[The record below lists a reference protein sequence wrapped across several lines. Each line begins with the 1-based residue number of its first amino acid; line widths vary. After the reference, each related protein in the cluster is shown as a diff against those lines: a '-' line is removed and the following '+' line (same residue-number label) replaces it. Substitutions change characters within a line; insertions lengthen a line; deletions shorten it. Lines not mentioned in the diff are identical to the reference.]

1 MTSLREKMAQRKAA
15 KKYAENMKVEKAKIE
30 SAKRKRDYDNK
41 IDYIPQVEWYSSSDY
56 AYFNLMKDKLQS
68 NNLVIN
74 DLLQHFVQ
82 LHRFTFWNC
91 DYDFSNIR
99 SIIEDLFDKYVGVF
113 DLSNVEHVVNNS
125 ITIHYKQRDLLMQ
138 FMDLLPSLVFT
149 IKSRKLF
156 AVANSEM
163 IVGHNAWCNLT
174 KPILAKFIDWEGVEK
189 AQEILRLKINSKT
202 IYKAARDKKVLIY
215 TETGDLE
222 EL

>member
-1 MTSLREKMAQRKAA
+1 MSSLREQIAKRKAA
-15 KKYAENMKVEKAKIE
+15 KKYAANMKAEKNKIE
-30 SAKRKRDYDNK
+30 SAKRKRDHDDK
-41 IDYIPQVEWYSSSDY
+41 IDFIPQLEWFSNSYY

-125 ITIHYKQRDLLMQ
+125 FMKILKMTHRGTLMSLCQKKRLQNRSLL
-138 FMDLLPSLVFT
+138 V
-149 IKSRKLF
+149 
-156 AVANSEM
+156 
-163 IVGHNAWCNLT
+163 
-174 KPILAKFIDWEGVEK
+174 
-189 AQEILRLKINSKT
+189 
-202 IYKAARDKKVLIY
+202 
-215 TETGDLE
+215 
-222 EL
+222 